1 MQTELLTLIFEE
13 AKKQCESKTILSV
26 WGLCTV
32 QSFQ

>member
-13 AKKQCESKTILSV
+13 AKSSVSQKTILSV